1 MHLDKMKKY
10 SLALLL
16 MIGFLSNIFSQKNN
30 SEIMTTSTAQSSN
43 YTYATVPTQFA
54 EANGIK
60 FAYRSY
66 GKQGDIPVIYFN
78 HLTANLDNCDPRI
91 MDAIAA
97 NRHIISFDYRG
108 VGATTGEQGTSIAD
122 MAKDAIAFIHALGY
136 TQVDIIAF
144 SMGGFITQELLL
156 AEPQLVR
163 KIILA
168 GTGPRG
174 GEGVSAVVGLT
185 YKDILK
191 GLLTFRDPKFY
202 LFFTQNKVG
211 KQAARDFLKR
221 LKERTKN
228 RDKKVKLSVLK
239 KQLKAIETWGH
250 EAPADLSVF
259 KHPVLVANG
268 DNDRM
273 VPTPLS
279 YDLAK
284 RFPNAEPVVI
294 YPNSGHGGI
303 FQYHEEF
310 LQKAIPF
317 LTK

>member
-1 MHLDKMKKY
+1 
-10 SLALLL
+10 
-16 MIGFLSNIFSQKNN
+16 
-30 SEIMTTSTAQSSN
+30 MTTMNAQNVNYSN
-43 YTYATVPTQFA
+43 ANVPTQFV

-66 GKQGDIPVIYFN
+66 GKLGDIPVIYFN

-91 MDAIAA
+91 MDSIAKY
-97 NRHIISFDYRG
+97 RQIISFDYRG
-108 VGATTGEQGTSIAD
+108 VGATTGTQGTSIAD
-122 MAKDAIAFIHALGY
+122 MAKEAIAFIDALGY
-136 TQVDIIAF
+136 KQVDIVAF

-156 AEPQLVR
+156 VEPDLVR

-174 GEGVSAVVGLT
+174 GKGVSDVVGLT
-185 YKDILK
+185 YKDIFK
-191 GLLTFRDPKFY
+191 GIFTFRDPKFY

-211 KQAARDFLKR
+211 KDAARDFLIR
-221 LKERTKN
+221 LKERTEN

-239 KQLKAIETWGH
+239 KQLKAIKDWGN
-250 EAPADLSVF
+250 ATPADLSVF
-259 KHPVLVANG
+259 KHPVLIANG

-273 VPTPLS
+273 VPTPNS

-284 RFPNAEPVVI
+284 RFPNAEPVII
-294 YPNSGHGGI
+294 YPNSGHGGV

-310 LQKAIPF
+310 LKKAIPF

>member
-1 MHLDKMKKY
+1 MFKTIVTT
-10 SLALLL
+10 LLL
-16 MIGFLSNIFSQKNN
+16 IGFI
-30 SEIMTTSTAQSSN
+30 STAHAQN
-43 YTYATVPTQFA
+43 TTDMTNNVQYTYATVPTQFV

-66 GKQGDIPVIYFN
+66 GKQGDIPVVYFN

-97 NRHIISFDYRG
+97 NRQIISFDYRG
-108 VGATTGEQGTSIAD
+108 VGATTGKQGTSIAD

-136 TQVDIIAF
+136 KQVDIMAF

-156 AEPQLVR
+156 IEPTLAR

-185 YKDILK
+185 YKDIFK
-191 GLLTFRDPKFY
+191 GIFSFRDPKFY
-202 LFFTQNKVG
+202 LFFTQNKEG
-211 KQAARDFLKR
+211 KVAAKAFLKR
-221 LKERTKN
+221 LKERTEN
-228 RDKKVKLSVLK
+228 RDAKVKLSVLS
-239 KQLKAIETWGH
+239 KQLKAIKTWGK
-250 EAPADLSVF
+250 EKPADLSVF

-268 DNDRM
+268 DVDRM
-273 VPTPLS
+273 VPTPNS

-284 RFPNAEPVVI
+284 RFPNAEPLII

-303 FQYHEEF
+303 FQFYEEF
-310 LQKAIPF
+310 VKQALAF
-317 LTK
+317 LAK

>member
-1 MHLDKMKKY
+1 
-10 SLALLL
+10 
-16 MIGFLSNIFSQKNN
+16 
-30 SEIMTTSTAQSSN
+30 MTTTTKQSGN
-43 YTYATVPTQFA
+43 ATNAGYTYATVPTKFV

-60 FAYRSY
+60 IAYRSY
-66 GKQGDIPVIYFN
+66 GKKGDIPVIYLN

-97 NRHIISFDYRG
+97 HRHIISFDYRG

-136 TQVDIIAF
+136 KQVDIVAF

-156 AEPQLVR
+156 VEPQLVR

-174 GEGVSAVVGLT
+174 GEGVSDVVGLT
-185 YKDILK
+185 YKDVFK
-191 GLLTFRDPKFY
+191 GILTFRDPKFY

-211 KQAARDFLKR
+211 KEAARDFLKR
-221 LKERTKN
+221 LNERTEN

-239 KQLKAIETWGH
+239 KQLQAIAAWGH
-250 EAPADLSVF
+250 ETPADLSIF
-259 KHPVLVANG
+259 NHPVLVANG
-268 DNDRM
+268 DHDRM
-273 VPTPLS
+273 VPTPNS

-284 RFPNAEPVVI
+284 RFPNAEIII

-303 FQYHEEF
+303 FQYHKEF
-310 LQKAIPF
+310 ITQALRF
-317 LTK
+317 LLN

>member
-1 MHLDKMKKY
+1 
-10 SLALLL
+10 
-16 MIGFLSNIFSQKNN
+16 
-30 SEIMTTSTAQSSN
+30 MTTSNAQSVN
-43 YTYATVPTQFA
+43 YTYATVPTQFV

-66 GKQGDIPVIYFN
+66 GKQGDSPVIYFN

-91 MDAIAA
+91 MDAVAKE
-97 NRHIISFDYRG
+97 RHIISFDYRG
-108 VGATTGEQGTSIAD
+108 VGATTGKQGTSLPD

-136 TQVDIIAF
+136 NQVDILAF

-156 AEPQLVR
+156 VEPTLAR

-185 YKDILK
+185 YKDIFK
-191 GLLTFRDPKFY
+191 GLFTFRDPKFY

-211 KQAARDFLKR
+211 KAAAKDFLNR
-221 LKERTKN
+221 LKERTEN
-228 RDKKVKLSVLK
+228 RDTKVKLPVLK
-239 KQLKAIETWGH
+239 AQLKAIETWGH
-250 EAPADLSVF
+250 ETPADLSLF

-273 VPTPLS
+273 VPTPNS

-284 RFPNAEPVVI
+284 RFPNAEPVII

-310 LQKAIPF
+310 LKKAIPF

>member
-1 MHLDKMKKY
+1 MKSTFFLVILIILKMT
-10 SLALLL
+10 AT
-16 MIGFLSNIFSQKNN
+16 N
-30 SEIMTTSTAQSSN
+30 AQSGN
-43 YTYATVPTQFA
+43 YSYVTVSTKFV

-60 FAYRSY
+60 SAYRSY
-66 GKQGDIPVIYFN
+66 GKEGDIPVIYFN

-97 NRHIISFDYRG
+97 NRQIISFDYRG
-108 VGATTGEQGTSIAD
+108 VGSTTGDQGTSIPD

-136 TQVDIIAF
+136 KQVDIVAF

-156 AEPQLVR
+156 IEPTLAR
-163 KIILA
+163 KIVLA

-174 GEGVSAVVGLT
+174 GKGVSDVVGLT
-185 YKDILK
+185 YKDIFK
-191 GLLTFRDPKFY
+191 GIFTFRDPKFY

-211 KQAARDFLKR
+211 KAAARDFLKR
-221 LKERTKN
+221 LKERTEN

-239 KQLKAIETWGH
+239 KQLKAIKNWGNDK
-250 EAPADLSVF
+250 PADLSVF
-259 KHPVLVANG
+259 KHPVLVVNG

-273 VPTPLS
+273 VPTPNS
-279 YDLAK
+279 YDLAN
-284 RFPNAEPVVI
+284 RFTNSEIVI

-310 LQKAIPF
+310 LKKALPF

>member
-1 MHLDKMKKY
+1 MRKY
-10 SLALLL
+10 STTLLL
-16 MIGFLSNIFSQKNN
+16 IIGFFCNAFSQTNTSN
-30 SEIMTTSTAQSSN
+30 ATSEN
-43 YTYATVPTQFA
+43 YTYSTVPTQFI
-54 EANGIK
+54 EANGII

-66 GKQGDIPVIYFN
+66 GKKEEIPVVYFN

-91 MDAIAA
+91 MDSIAKH
-97 NRHIISFDYRG
+97 RHIISFDYRG

-136 TQVDIIAF
+136 KQIDIMAF

-156 AEPQLVR
+156 IEPTLAR

-185 YKDILK
+185 YKDVFK
-191 GLLTFRDPKFY
+191 GIFTFREPKFY

-211 KQAARDFLKR
+211 KDAARDFLKR
-221 LKERTKN
+221 LKERTEN
-228 RDKKVKLSVLK
+228 RDKKVKISVLK

-250 EAPADLSVF
+250 DTPADLSVF

-268 DNDRM
+268 DVDRM
-273 VPTPLS
+273 VPTPNS

-284 RFPNAEPVVI
+284 RFPNAAPVII

-303 FQYHEEF
+303 FQYHDEF
-310 LQKAIPF
+310 LKKAILF

>member
-1 MHLDKMKKY
+1 M
-10 SLALLL
+10 AT
-16 MIGFLSNIFSQKNN
+16 IN
-30 SEIMTTSTAQSSN
+30 AQSGN
-43 YTYATVPTQFA
+43 AGNEANTYATVPTKFV

-66 GKQGDIPVIYFN
+66 GKEGDLPVVYFN

-97 NRHIISFDYRG
+97 HRHIISFDYRG
-108 VGATTGEQGTSIAD
+108 VGATTGTQGTSIPD

-136 TQVDIIAF
+136 QQVDIVAF

-156 AEPQLVR
+156 VEPTLVR

-174 GEGVSAVVGLT
+174 GKGVSDVVGLT

-191 GLLTFRDPKFY
+191 GVFTFRDPKFY

-211 KQAARDFLKR
+211 KAAARDFLKR
-221 LKERTKN
+221 LKERTEN

-239 KQLKAIETWGH
+239 QQLKAIDHWGG
-250 EAPADLSVF
+250 ATPADLSVF

-268 DNDRM
+268 GHDRM

-284 RFPNAEPVVI
+284 RFPSAEPVII
-294 YPNSGHGGI
+294 YPNSGHGGL

-310 LQKAIPF
+310 LKQAIPF

>member
-1 MHLDKMKKY
+1 
-10 SLALLL
+10 
-16 MIGFLSNIFSQKNN
+16 
-30 SEIMTTSTAQSSN
+30 MTTTNAQNAN
-43 YTYATVPTQFA
+43 YTYTTVPTKFV

-66 GKQGDIPVIYFN
+66 GKEGDIPVIYFN

-91 MDAIAA
+91 MDSIAKY
-97 NRHIISFDYRG
+97 RQIISFDYRG
-108 VGATTGEQGTSIAD
+108 VGATTGTQGTSLSD

-136 TQVDIIAF
+136 KKVDIVAF

-156 AEPQLVR
+156 VEPDLVR
-163 KIILA
+163 KIVLA

-174 GEGVSAVVGLT
+174 GKGVSDVVGLT
-185 YKDILK
+185 YKDIFK
-191 GLLTFRDPKFY
+191 GIITFRDPKFY
-202 LFFTQNKVG
+202 LFFTQNKIG
-211 KQAARDFLKR
+211 KVAARDFLKR
-221 LKERTKN
+221 LKERTEN

-239 KQLKAIETWGH
+239 KQLKAIRDWGN
-250 EAPADLSVF
+250 ATPADLSVF

-273 VPTPLS
+273 VPTPNS

-284 RFPNAEPVVI
+284 RFPNAEPVII
-294 YPNSGHGGI
+294 YPNSGHGGV

-310 LQKAIPF
+310 LKKAIPF

>member
-1 MHLDKMKKY
+1 MKHTI
-10 SLALLL
+10 LLTIL
-16 MIGFLSNIFSQKNN
+16 ILLK
-30 SEIMTTSTAQSSN
+30 MTTTNAQSSN
-43 YTYATVPTQFA
+43 YTYATVPTQFV

-66 GKQGDIPVIYFN
+66 GKQGEIPVIYFN
-78 HLTANLDNCDPRI
+78 HLTANLDNCDPEI

-97 NRHIISFDYRG
+97 HRHIISFDYRG

-122 MAKDAIAFIHALGY
+122 MAKDAIALIHALGY
-136 TQVDIIAF
+136 KQVDIVAF

-156 AEPQLVR
+156 AEPQLAR

-174 GEGVSAVVGLT
+174 GEGVSAVVELT
-185 YKDILK
+185 YKDIFK
-191 GLLTFRDPKFY
+191 GLFTFRDPKFY

-211 KQAARDFLKR
+211 KVAAKDFLKR
-221 LKERTKN
+221 LKERTAN

-239 KQLKAIETWGH
+239 KQLKAIEAWGH
-250 EAPADLSVF
+250 DTPADLSVF
-259 KHPVLVANG
+259 KHSVLVANG

-273 VPTPLS
+273 VPTPNS

-310 LQKAIPF
+310 LKKALPF

>member
-1 MHLDKMKKY
+1 ML
-10 SLALLL
+10 
-16 MIGFLSNIFSQKNN
+16 IGYISNLFSQANISQSYN
-30 SEIMTTSTAQSSN
+30 YEIMAASDSQSTT
-43 YTYATVPTQFA
+43 YTYATVPTRFI

-66 GKQGDIPVIYFN
+66 GKEGDIPVIYFN

-97 NRHIISFDYRG
+97 ERHIISFDYRG
-108 VGATTGEQGTSIAD
+108 VGATTGEQGTSISD

-136 TQVDIIAF
+136 GQVDIVAF

-156 AEPQLVR
+156 QEPALAR
-163 KIILA
+163 RIILA

-174 GEGVSAVVGLT
+174 GKGISDVAGLT

-202 LFFTQNKVG
+202 LFFTQNKIG
-211 KQAARDFLKR
+211 KEAARDFLKR
-221 LKERTKN
+221 LKERTEN
-228 RDKKVKLSVLK
+228 RDEKVKLSVLG
-239 KQLKAIETWGH
+239 KQLKAIKIWGNDN
-250 EAPADLSVF
+250 PANLSVF
-259 KHPVLVANG
+259 KHPVLVVNG

-273 VPTPLS
+273 VPTPNS

-284 RFPNAEPVVI
+284 RFPNAEKVII

-303 FQYHEEF
+303 FQYHAEF
-310 LQKAIPF
+310 LEKAIPF

>member
-1 MHLDKMKKY
+1 MR
-10 SLALLL
+10 
-16 MIGFLSNIFSQKNN
+16 
-30 SEIMTTSTAQSSN
+30 TSDIQSAN
-43 YTYATVPTQFA
+43 CTYATVPTQFV
-54 EANGIK
+54 EARGIK

-66 GKQGDIPVIYFN
+66 GKQGDIPVVYFN

-91 MDAIAA
+91 MDTIAKE
-97 NRHIISFDYRG
+97 RHIISFDYRG
-108 VGATTGEQGTSIAD
+108 VGATTGSQGTSIAD

-136 TQVDIIAF
+136 KQVDIVAF

-156 AEPQLVR
+156 LEPDLVR
-163 KIILA
+163 KIVLS

-174 GEGVSAVVGLT
+174 GEGISAVVGLT
-185 YKDILK
+185 YKDIFK
-191 GLLTFRDPKFY
+191 GLISFRDPKFY
-202 LFFTQNKVG
+202 LFFTQNEVG
-211 KQAARDFLKR
+211 KVAAKEFLNR

-228 RDKKVKLSVLK
+228 RDTKVKLSVLK

-250 EAPADLSVF
+250 DAPADLSVF

-279 YDLAK
+279 YDLGK
-284 RFPNAEPVVI
+284 RFPNAEPVII
-294 YPNSGHGGI
+294 YSNSGHGGI

-310 LQKAIPF
+310 LKKLMPF

>member
-1 MHLDKMKKY
+1 
-10 SLALLL
+10 
-16 MIGFLSNIFSQKNN
+16 
-30 SEIMTTSTAQSSN
+30 MTATNAQSGN
-43 YTYATVPTQFA
+43 YSYVTVPTKFV

-66 GKQGDIPVIYFN
+66 GKEGDIPVIYFN

-97 NRHIISFDYRG
+97 NRQIISFDYRG
-108 VGATTGEQGTSIAD
+108 VGATTGDQGTSIPD

-136 TQVDIIAF
+136 KQVDIVAF

-156 AEPQLVR
+156 IEPTLAR
-163 KIILA
+163 KIVLA

-174 GEGVSAVVGLT
+174 GKGVSDVVGLT
-185 YKDILK
+185 YKDIFK
-191 GLLTFRDPKFY
+191 GLFTFRDPKFY

-211 KQAARDFLKR
+211 KAAARDFLKR
-221 LKERTKN
+221 LKERTEN

-239 KQLKAIETWGH
+239 KQLKAIKNWGNDK
-250 EAPADLSVF
+250 PADLSVF
-259 KHPVLVANG
+259 KHPVLVVNG

-273 VPTPLS
+273 VPTPNS
-279 YDLAK
+279 YDLAN
-284 RFPNAEPVVI
+284 RFTNSEIVI

-310 LQKAIPF
+310 LKKALPF

>member
-1 MHLDKMKKY
+1 MEKY
-10 SLALLL
+10 LITLML
-16 MIGFLSNIFSQKNN
+16 MIGLISSLFSQNNN
-30 SEIMTTSTAQSSN
+30 SKIMKTSNAQNGN
-43 YTYATVPTQFA
+43 YTYATVPTKFV

-66 GKQGDIPVIYFN
+66 GKEGDIPVIYFN

-97 NRHIISFDYRG
+97 HRHIISFDYRG
-108 VGATTGEQGTSIAD
+108 VGATTGEQGTSIPD

-136 TQVDIIAF
+136 KQVDIMAF

-156 AEPQLVR
+156 VEPTLAR

-174 GEGVSAVVGLT
+174 GEGVSDVVGLT
-185 YKDILK
+185 YIDIFK
-191 GLLTFRDPKFY
+191 GIFTFRDPKFY
-202 LFFTQNKVG
+202 LFFTQNKMG

-221 LKERTKN
+221 LKERKEN
-228 RDKKVKLSVLK
+228 RDKKVKLSVLS
-239 KQLKAIETWGH
+239 KQLKAIKNWGNDK
-250 EAPADLSVF
+250 PADLSVF
-259 KHPVLVANG
+259 KNPVLVANG

-273 VPTPLS
+273 VPTPNS

-284 RFPNAEPVVI
+284 RFTNSEIVI

-310 LQKAIPF
+310 LKKALPF

>member
-1 MHLDKMKKY
+1 
-10 SLALLL
+10 
-16 MIGFLSNIFSQKNN
+16 
-30 SEIMTTSTAQSSN
+30 MTTTNAQGGN
-43 YTYATVPTQFA
+43 YTYATVPTQFV

-60 FAYRSY
+60 IAYRSY
-66 GKQGDIPVIYFN
+66 GKEGDIPVIYFN

-91 MDAIAA
+91 MDALAA
-97 NRHIISFDYRG
+97 HRQVISFDYKG
-108 VGATTGEQGTSIAD
+108 VGATTGKQGRSIPD

-136 TQVDIIAF
+136 KQVDIVAF

-156 AEPQLVR
+156 VEPQLVR
-163 KIILA
+163 KAILA

-174 GEGVSAVVGLT
+174 GQGVSDVVGLT
-185 YKDILK
+185 YKDIFK
-191 GLLTFRDPKFY
+191 GLFTFRDPKFY

-211 KQAARDFLKR
+211 KEAARDFLKR
-221 LKERTKN
+221 LIERTEN

-239 KQLKAIETWGH
+239 SQLKAIAAWGH
-250 EAPADLSVF
+250 DQPADLSVF
-259 KHPVLVANG
+259 KLPVFIANG

-273 VPTPLS
+273 VPTPNS

-284 RFPNAEPVVI
+284 RFTNSEIAI

-303 FQYHEEF
+303 FQYHEDF
-310 LQKAIPF
+310 VKRAIDF